1 MSEQSVSFHSL
12 YEWIKQSN
20 EVSWKII
27 HLIQARKQENEQSFE
42 QSFEQSLD
50 EETVKEIQDLL
61 LYQVWFIS
69 YFSMNRCVLQ
79 ASILLYYS
87 INFQLLQVRIII
99 LEDSLYY
106 VLYYG

>member
-27 HLIQARKQENEQSFE
+27 HLIQARKQENE